1 MINET
6 IVSSSSSF
14 LSIWNLFIYF
24 GRLDRGLNFCSFGC
38 NNRNWDRCPGSGE
51 SEEKWGS
58 LAPRFDSIKVQ
69 LNWPLSFVTQANWI
83 AFSFLISSPLLPLL
97 LLFLLFL
104 LFLFLLQIKILL
116 HSIDRCIGSNL
127 LSASYANERVT
138 YLHFIATFVFVVV
151 VVTVVAAVVVGVVL
165 EERAS
170 LSAPNQPLSLVAPT
184 LIVNYLFARDQY
196 RFLISSYWNE
206 VSNFSLFG

>member
-69 LNWPLSFVTQANWI
+69 LNWPLSFVTQAN
-83 AFSFLISSPLLPLL
+83 
-97 LLFLLFL
+97 
-104 LFLFLLQIKILL
+104 
-116 HSIDRCIGSNL
+116 
-127 LSASYANERVT
+127 
-138 YLHFIATFVFVVV
+138 
-151 VVTVVAAVVVGVVL
+151 
-165 EERAS
+165 
-170 LSAPNQPLSLVAPT
+170 
-184 LIVNYLFARDQY
+184 
-196 RFLISSYWNE
+196 
-206 VSNFSLFG
+206 